1 MTASIQ
7 PTEVKRTIEAN
18 MVAPE
23 NDRVYDA
30 VFRFSTSEPWAVAI
44 DFWLAGAF
52 QTSWVFGRQL
62 LTDGLLA
69 QSGEGDVRI
78 GPCPEDTDVIT
89 IVLQSPS
96 GRAEFMLDG
105 YAIGEWLD
113 ETYDEV
119 PAGYEE
125 CLFNFDDELAALAG
139 TGKQD

>member
-7 PTEVKRTIEAN
+7 PSKVTRTIEAN

-23 NDRVYDA
+23 DDRVYDA
-30 VFRFSTSEPWAVAI
+30 KFRYSTSDPWAVAV
-44 DFWLAGAF
+44 DFWFAGQF
-52 QTSWVFGRQL
+52 QTTWVFGRQL

-105 YAIGEWLD
+105 YSIGEWLD
-113 ETYDEV
+113 WTYDEV
-119 PAGYEE
+119 PAGYEDF
-125 CLFNFDDELAALAG
+125 LLDFDAELRKMIAG
-139 TGKQD
+139 H